1 VNSSN
6 SSKNAGAYAQIV
18 YGALIMVF
26 IIAAPKGLNGF
37 IHLTGRTTF
46 GAWAS
51 WRARRGAEHPATGN
65 LHVHQP
71 AAPSPSNH
79 SVRHE

>member
-37 IHLTGRTTF
+37 IHLTGRKAAALVRWGGRGRGT
-46 GAWAS
+46 AVVAVAAAS
-51 WRARRGAEHPATGN
+51 AGSSTPNA
-65 LHVHQP
+65 
-71 AAPSPSNH
+71 SINH
-79 SVRHE
+79 D